1 MILNFF
7 ADNFFF
13 ENIFLVNF
21 YISYQNFCFFIKVLD
36 LLPEIIL
43 LVFILFGLLNIFS
56 DKKYSI
62 FQYYT
67 WLLYLI
73 IVFFALIFSFHNAN
87 EVSIIFGFSL
97 IQC

>member
-1 MILNFF
+1 MGLNFF

-21 YISYQNFCFFIKVLD
+21 YISYQNFCFFIKILD
-36 LLPEIIL
+36 LFPEIIL
-43 LVFILFGLLNIFS
+43 LIFIVFGLLNILI
-56 DKKYSI
+56 DKQYSI

-73 IVFFALIFSFHNAN
+73 VVFLALIVSFQNAN
-87 EVSIIFGFSL
+87 EVSILFGFSL